1 MTGTLAAHTGA
12 DADVTALLTGR
23 AAPDLAAAETAAAA
37 LLTALGVDM
46 SSPAM
51 ERTPARMAAALQE
64 LLTPRAFD
72 LTVFPNDEGYRQLV
86 IERSIPF
93 TSLCEHHMLA
103 FTGHAYVAYL
113 PGPNILGLSKLARV
127 IEMFACRPQVRE
139 RMTQQVADW
148 LNEKL
153 SPQGVGVVLVAE
165 HLCMTLR
172 GARAGGSE
180 TVTSALH
187 GVLLNDPR
195 ARGEFF
201 ALAGIG
207 GRP

>member
-1 MTGTLAAHTGA
+1 MTGTLAAGIGA
-12 DADVTALLTGR
+12 NTDVTALLTGR
-23 AAPDLAAAETAAAA
+23 AVPDLAAAEAAAGA
-37 LLTALGVDM
+37 LLAALGVDT
-46 SSPAM
+46 STAAM
-51 ERTPARMAAALQE
+51 ERTPARMARAFQE

-86 IERSIPF
+86 IEKSIPF
-93 TSLCEHHMLA
+93 TSLCEHHMLS
-103 FTGHAYVAYL
+103 FTGRAYVAYL
-113 PGPNILGLSKLARV
+113 PGENILGLSKLARV
-127 IEMFACRPQVRE
+127 VEMFACRPQVQE

-148 LNEKL
+148 LNEQL
-153 SPQGVGVVLVAE
+153 RPQGVGVVLVAE

-187 GVLLNDPR
+187 GVLLDDHR